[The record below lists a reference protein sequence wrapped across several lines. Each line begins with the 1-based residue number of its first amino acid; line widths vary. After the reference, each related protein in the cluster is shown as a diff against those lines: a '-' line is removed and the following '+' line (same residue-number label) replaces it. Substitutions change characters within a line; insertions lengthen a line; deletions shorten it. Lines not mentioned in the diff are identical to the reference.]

1 MNTLDIDAGR
11 LAIDIHTQY
20 ARLEISNNLSRK
32 MRIKVARPQMVV
44 QRRPPTFKVE
54 RNAGSPLTL
63 NNTVHLKKLVLH
75 KNVQKTHLIGT
86 GGSKSNNSLDEL
98 SYSIQTEQPV
108 YSVELQDSRGQ
119 NSAQTIQYSASGSQ
133 NIVWDP
139 GYFKV
144 DWESGGIEI
153 EWDENTK
160 PDIQVSPYSVEI
172 SVKGRNV
179 VHIAVIEDRV
189 PGQKGQKINKRV

>member
-20 ARLEISNNLSRK
+20 ARLEISNKLSRK

-44 QRRPPTFKVE
+44 QRRAPSFKLD
-54 RNAGSPLTL
+54 RSAKSPLTL
-63 NNTVHLKKLVLH
+63 HNTVRLKKLVLH
-75 KNVQKTHLIGT
+75 KNVQKAPLIGT
-86 GGSKSNNSLDEL
+86 GGSKNNHSVNQL
-98 SYSIQTEQPV
+98 SYSVQIEQPV

-119 NSAQTIQYSASGSQ
+119 STAQAIQYSASGSQ
-133 NIVWDP
+133 QIVWDP

-172 SVKGRNV
+172 SVKGRNM
-179 VHIAVIEDRV
+179 VHIAVVEDRI